1 MHTHI
6 SEGAMGRVAMPGSGA
21 MDYSALVRELFLHPR
36 GAGTL
41 AGEAVRI
48 VRGEAGSV
56 ASGAWVRL
64 HLRIDDGRVTDARF
78 QAYGCPHTLAAA
90 SWLAGQLPGRPVRD
104 ALPEGVSGMAA
115 ALEVPAAKLGRLLIV
130 EDALA
135 DALRQWQQRE

>member
-6 SEGAMGRVAMPGSGA
+6 PDSAIGRVAMPDSGA
-21 MDYSALVRELFLHPR
+21 MDYSPLVRELFLHPR

-41 AGEAVRI
+41 AGEG

-90 SWLAGQLPGRPVRD
+90 SWLAGQLPGRPVR
-104 ALPEGVSGMAA
+104 APLPEGVSGMAA

-135 DALRQWQQRE
+135 DALRRWQERE